1 MGMVWLAKNDISFPV
16 LSGPNHDPAT
26 TFLASATS
34 ARRNLTSQNLASQYL
49 DTQYLNCGSLIVE
62 TKFDLEKPASV
73 PLLQCKIS
81 EPVNSQFL
89 LSIGK
94 DGSTTMLLQ
103 LGEVGYRLR
112 IDGDNTQQQTQL
124 RITFSWDVQNN
135 TALLSVESPENGSL
149 SQAETNA
156 PLPMPMEIINALL
169 EQKLPANVDVGV
181 TFLGVSNQIEP
192 VGFAPSIAKQSL
204 IDTPNGPMPIEN
216 LLCGDLVA
224 TADNGP
230 QPIRWICERTVP
242 TRGLFQP
249 LRLRAPFFGLKQD
262 ILVAPEQRLVFENTE
277 IEYLFGVESVL
288 VEARHLAN
296 NVNVIRETAS
306 ADSISLY
313 QLLFDNHE
321 IITVSGCQMES
332 LYIGQIANHP
342 DMLKSTL
349 LSGLP
354 PADVPYHKE
363 IARPLLRSYEAMAL
377 QSGVFH

>member
-1 MGMVWLAKNDISFPV
+1 MGMVWLAKNDTSFSA
-16 LSGPNHDPAT
+16 LRGPNHDPSTA
-26 TFLASATS
+26 FSASATP
-34 ARRNLTSQNLASQYL
+34 APRNPTSLDLASQYL
-49 DTQYLNCGSLIVE
+49 DCGSLIVE
-62 TKFDLEKPASV
+62 TTFDQEKPTSV
-73 PLLQCKIS
+73 ALLHCKFS
-81 EPVNSQFL
+81 GTTNSQFS

-94 DGSTTMLLQ
+94 DGSTTALLQ
-103 LGEVGYRLR
+103 LGDTCCRLR
-112 IDGDNTQQQTQL
+112 VDGDNTQQQTQL

-135 TALLSVESPENGSL
+135 AALLSVEAPENGSL

-156 PLPMPMEIINALL
+156 PLPMPMEIIDALL
-169 EQKLPANVDVGV
+169 AQKAPASVHAGV
-181 TFLGVSNQIEP
+181 TFMGVSNQIEP
-192 VGFAPSIAKQSL
+192 VGFTPSIAKQSM
-204 IDTPNGPMPIEN
+204 IETPSGPMPIEN
-216 LLCGDLVA
+216 LICGDLVT

-249 LRLRAPFFGLKQD
+249 LRLRAPFFALKQD
-262 ILVAPEQRLVFENTE
+262 VLVAPEQRLVFENTE

-296 NVNVIRETAS
+296 NVNVIRETAC
-306 ADSISLY
+306 ADSISLF

-321 IITVSGCQMES
+321 IITTSGCQMES
-332 LYIGQIANHP
+332 LYIGQIADHP
-342 DMLKSTL
+342 EMLKSTL

-354 PADVPYHKE
+354 PKDVPYHKE